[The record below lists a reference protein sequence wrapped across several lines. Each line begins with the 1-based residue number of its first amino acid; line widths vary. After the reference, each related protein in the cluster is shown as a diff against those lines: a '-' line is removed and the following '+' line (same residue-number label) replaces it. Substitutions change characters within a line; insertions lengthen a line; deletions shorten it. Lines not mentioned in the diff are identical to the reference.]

1 MMLGDIKSKNL
12 IILKG
17 LLFVFLGAAAAAIL
31 LLKHWSWENA
41 LWLGVAIWAFC
52 RAYYFAFY
60 VIEKYVDPEY
70 RFAGLGT
77 AIAFLLRRS
86 RKEEKHDKEK
96 D

>member
-1 MMLGDIKSKNL
+1 MFGDLKSKNL

-17 LLFVFLGAAAAAIL
+17 LLFVFLGAAAAAII

-41 LWLGVAIWAFC
+41 FWLGVTIWAFC

-60 VIEKYVDPEY
+60 VIEKYVDPTY

-77 AIAFLLRRS
+77 AVAFLLRR
-86 RKEEKHDKEK
+86 RRDGAGKPTEK
-96 D
+96 

>member
-1 MMLGDIKSKNL
+1 MLGDIQSKKL

-17 LLFVFLGAAAAAIL
+17 LLFVFLGVAAAAIL

-60 VIEKYVDPEY
+60 VIEKYVDPKY
-70 RFAGLGT
+70 KFAGLWT
-77 AIAFLLRRS
+77 AVAFLLRPGRS
-86 RKEEKHDKEK
+86 GEETGSDEQ
-96 D
+96 